1 MLKIIRFTFIASLF
15 LVFFLSIV
23 PASTIPNFAMLSVLS
38 DKLVHALIYF
48 FLGYIGLLS
57 RFEISE
63 ILLIFLIF
71 SFGLIIEII
80 HFFHPYRYFEYLD
93 LLANSIGVTI
103 ALLIFRLKSNLSY

>member
-1 MLKIIRFTFIASLF
+1 MGILDCTVIGYDVLILF
-15 LVFFLSIV
+15 SIC
-23 PASTIPNFAMLSVLS
+23 PTIPYFAMLSVLS

-103 ALLIFRLKSNLSY
+103 ALLIFRLKK